1 MSDVFGG
8 DSAAGQQVETGAEKP
23 LTDQERALLQRLLS
37 DPFSYP
43 QQFKT
48 WLVAYL
54 EGSDMVL
61 ARSSVQG
68 LNDLLGAG
76 SAGSGIFGL
85 LPPGMIFPY
94 AGAAPPPGTVL
105 CDGTAY
111 ARVGTYANL
120 FSVIG
125 TLYGAG
131 DGSTTFNV
139 PDLKRRLPFG
149 AGAGIGQGANE
160 GKVEASRHIDHHHDI
175 NQTTGSVGNHQHG
188 YSGATGSAGDH
199 SHQGGSGEG
208 ASMAYASGASAAL
221 GSGGTSRFIVSDWG
235 ALNTTGAHQHP
246 FSGATD
252 AQGSHNHVLSGPT
265 SGGFESNHP
274 AYLAIGFIIN
284 Y

>member
-76 SAGSGIFGL
+76 SAGSGVFGL

-94 AGAAPPPGTVL
+94 AGAAAPPGTVI
-105 CDGTAY
+105 CDGAAY
-111 ARVGTYANL
+111 ARVGTYAKL
-120 FSVIG
+120 FAVIG

-139 PDLKRRLPFG
+139 PDLKRRVPFG
-149 AGAGIGQGANE
+149 AGTGVGQGSSE

-175 NQTTGSVGNHQHG
+175 NQTTGSVGSHTHG
-188 YSGATGSAGDH
+188 VNGNTAPGGGH
-199 SHQGGSGEG
+199 SHGSSQDNFAETIGGL
-208 ASMAYASGASAAL
+208 AAL
-221 GSGGTSRFIVSDWG
+221 GSGGSNRYLVSQYSSQTASVGDHSHGVGITSDPAG
-235 ALNTTGAHQHP
+235 GH
-246 FSGATD
+246 
-252 AQGSHNHVLSGPT
+252 SHTLAGPT
-265 SGGFESNHP
+265 SGGFESGHP